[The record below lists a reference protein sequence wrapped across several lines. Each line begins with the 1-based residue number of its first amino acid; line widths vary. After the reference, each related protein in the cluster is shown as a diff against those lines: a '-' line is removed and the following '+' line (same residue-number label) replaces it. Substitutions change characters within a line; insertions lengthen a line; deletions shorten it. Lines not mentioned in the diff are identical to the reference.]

1 MTRPFLNLWLVLLVA
16 QISLHTHAAETAP
29 MSATLLENNVLR
41 LRVPHVMG
49 NFSEQEYLA
58 VEQIGYTGQP
68 PTNKPA
74 VKLAG
79 IILDLRSADGEN
91 DGLMSATNSFR
102 NRQFPLVILVNGQTR
117 GAAAMLATDLRA
129 AGDGILVGSADFS
142 GATKPDIAVTVSVA
156 DENNFLA
163 NPFFIPATP
172 KNISPVSTNEF
183 ADFVDHTSED
193 DLVRQRVK
201 DGDEDRS
208 ATPRVAPSA
217 PVVRDPALAR
227 ALDLFKAWAA
237 LHPARG

>member
-1 MTRPFLNLWLVLLVA
+1 MIRLLAFALLFTIPLGWA
-16 QISLHTHAAETAP
+16 QT
-29 MSATLLENNVLR
+29 
-41 LRVPHVMG
+41 G
-49 NFSEQEYLA
+49 NY
-58 VEQIGYTGQP
+58 P
-68 PTNKPA
+68 NRA
-74 VKLAG
+74 VKFVVPFPAG
-79 IILDLRSADGEN
+79 GPVDSTARTVGQKMTQLMHQPVILDLRSADGEN

-163 NPFFIPATP
+163 NPFFIPVTP
-172 KNISPVSTNEF
+172 KNVSPASTNEF
-183 ADFVDHTSED
+183 EEFVDHTSED

-201 DGDEDRS
+201 DGDEDSS

-227 ALDLFKAWAA
+227 ALDLFKAMAA